1 MFIQDRN
8 DYLQTASLV
17 LGLFW
22 LDSSE
27 EFHLLD
33 KILHILSRFSIINEN
48 KDFLQMKAIEKFN
61 KRTGLLFFVLRQGSI
76 QIESLSTGAAK

>member
-1 MFIQDRN
+1 MFIQDRI

-22 LDSSE
+22 LESSE

-33 KILHILSRFSIINEN
+33 KILHILSRLSIINEN
-48 KDFLQMKAIEKFN
+48 KDFLQMKAIEKN
-61 KRTGLLFFVLRQGSI
+61 QQKNRIGLGQGSI